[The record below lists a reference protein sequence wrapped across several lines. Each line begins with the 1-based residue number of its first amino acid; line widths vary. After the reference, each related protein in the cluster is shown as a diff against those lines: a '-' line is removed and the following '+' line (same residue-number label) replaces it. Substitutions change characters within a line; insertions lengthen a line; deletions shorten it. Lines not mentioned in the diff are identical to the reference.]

1 MSDFCDFYY
10 NALFLVIHH
19 ETKSISLGASVIVL
33 KV

>member
-1 MSDFCDFYY
+1 MSDFCDLYY